1 MSKKHFY
8 ITTAIAYL
16 NGEPHIG
23 HALEIIQ
30 ADCLARF
37 YRLIDRDLV
46 FQTGS
51 DEHGLKIYATA
62 KKEGMEIL
70 PFVNKYYNLFI
81 KLYKTLNISYDRYC
95 RTTSEVHKKGASKL
109 WLQMVENDDLY
120 KAEYSGNYCVG
131 CESYKTANELVD
143 GKCPNH
149 YNREIIE
156 LKEENYFFRLKNY
169 VKKLLDIYNNDEI
182 QIIPSKRKAEII
194 GILKSELEDVSFSRQ
209 KKKMPWGIPVPNDSE
224 HVMYVW
230 ADALSNYITNI
241 GYERDEK
248 EFNSIWPADIQLI
261 GKDILKFHAIYW
273 PAMLLSVGVPLLK
286 KLYVHGFVTIEGGK
300 IGKSLGNVVDPFVLV
315 KKYGVDP
322 FRFYLLKNI
331 PSFDDGSFRESDLVE
346 IYNTSLADD
355 LGNLILRVLTFIKK
369 DFNNVIPKLGK
380 LEKIDDEFI
389 KKFDVVDSLKENM
402 DNFRINKALE
412 IVWNFVKETNRYI
425 NETAPWQIRKDG
437 LMERYGTVL
446 YVLVE
451 ALRVIGIYIEPFIP
465 SISDKLYKLIGL
477 KPELNFK
484 NVTFRKN
491 TAGKIGKKEVFFP
504 KIGVEKKE
512 DPYEVFDF
520 KVGKV
525 TEVQKHPDSEKM
537 YVLKVDIGEIRTL
550 CAKIANFYDPS
561 ELLDKTLVV
570 LTNMEPREILG
581 IKSEGMLI
589 GGLDA
594 EKQKVMLATVEAE
607 PGEQIYVGDT
617 EPKPGI
623 VTPKKFNKTKLKT
636 KDKKIKIGISFLKT
650 RDKFVEIDLK
660 DNVRLK

>member
-1 MSKKHFY
+1 VSKKHFY
-8 ITTAIAYL
+8 LTTAIAYL

-37 YRLIDRDLV
+37 YRLLGKNVI

-51 DEHGLKIYATA
+51 DEHGMKIYTTA
-62 KKEGMEIL
+62 KKEGMEII
-70 PFVNKYYNLFI
+70 PFINKYYNLFI

-95 RTTSEVHKKGASKL
+95 RTTSEVHKRGVIKL
-109 WLQMVENDDLY
+109 WNKMIENDDLY
-120 KAEYSGNYCVG
+120 KAEYRGNYCIG
-131 CESYKTANELVD
+131 CEGYKTSNEIID

-149 YNREIIE
+149 PNREIIE

-169 VKKLLDIYNNDEI
+169 VKQLLDIYKNNDI
-182 QIIPSKRKAEII
+182 QIIPSKRKGEIV

-209 KKKMPWGIPVPNDSE
+209 KKKMPWGIPVPNDEE

-241 GYERDEK
+241 GHEYDEK

-261 GKDILKFHAIYW
+261 GKDIVKFHAIYW
-273 PAMLLSVGVPLLK
+273 PAMLLSVGVPLFK
-286 KLYVHGFVTIEGGK
+286 KLFVHGFVTIEGGK
-300 IGKSLGNVVDPFVLV
+300 IGKSLGNTIDPFILV
-315 KKYGVDP
+315 EKYGVDP

-369 DFNNVIPKLGK
+369 DFNNIIPEVGELS
-380 LEKIDDEFI
+380 EKDNDFI
-389 KKFDVVDSLKENM
+389 KKFDFVQILKNNM

-412 IVWNFVKETNRYI
+412 VVWNFVKETNKYI
-425 NETAPWQIRKDG
+425 NETAPWQLRKDG

-451 ALRVIGIYIEPFIP
+451 ALRVISIYIEPFTP
-465 SISDKLYKLIGL
+465 TISEKISKILGI
-477 KPELNFK
+477 KPELSFS

-491 TAGKIGKKEVFFP
+491 TKGKIGKKEVLFP
-504 KIGVEKKE
+504 KITEEKE

-520 KVGKV
+520 KAGKV
-525 TEVQKHPDSEKM
+525 VEVKKHPESDKM
-537 YVLKVDIGEIRTL
+537 YVLKIDVNEIRTI
-550 CAKIANFYDPS
+550 CAKIVKFYEPS
-561 ELLDKTLVV
+561 ELLNKTLVI
-570 LTNMEPREILG
+570 LTNMEPKEILG

-589 GGLDA
+589 GGLDT
-594 EKQKVMLATVEAE
+594 EKQKVMLASVDAL
-607 PGEQIYVGDT
+607 PGEQIYIGDT

-623 VTPKKFNKTKLKT
+623 ITPKKFNKTKLKT
-636 KDKKIKIGISFLKT
+636 KDKKIKIGTSYLKT
-650 RDKFVEIDLK
+650 KEKFVKIELR

>member
-1 MSKKHFY
+1 MSKKHYY

-37 YRLIDRDLV
+37 YRLLGENVV

-51 DEHGLKIYATA
+51 DEHGIKIYSTA
-62 KKEGMEIL
+62 KKKGMEIL
-70 PFVNKYYNLFI
+70 PFINKYYELFI
-81 KLYKTLNISYDRYC
+81 KLYKILNISYDRYC
-95 RTTSEVHKKGASKL
+95 RTTSDVHKKGASKL
-109 WLQMVENDDLY
+109 WLKMIEKNDLY
-120 KAEYSGNYCVG
+120 KSEYSGNYCIG
-131 CESYKTANELVD
+131 CESYKTLNELVD
-143 GKCPNH
+143 GKCPYH
-149 YNREIIE
+149 PNREIIE
-156 LKEENYFFRLKNY
+156 LKEENYFFKLKNY
-169 VKKLLDIYNNDEI
+169 VDELIQIYENDEI
-182 QIIPSKRKAEII
+182 EIIPNKRKAEII

-209 KKKMPWGIPVPNDSE
+209 KKKMPWGIPVPNDEE

-230 ADALSNYITNI
+230 ADALSNYITNV
-241 GYERDEK
+241 GYEYDET
-248 EFNSIWPADIQLI
+248 EFKSIWPADIQLI

-273 PAMLLSVGVPLLK
+273 PAMLLSAGVPLLK

-300 IGKSLGNVVDPFVLV
+300 IGKSLGNVIDPFILV
-315 KKYGVDP
+315 DKFGADP

-369 DFNNVIPKLGK
+369 DFNNSIPKLGTLK
-380 LEKIDDEFI
+380 EIDKEFI
-389 KKFDVVDSLKENM
+389 EKFNFVEDLKENM

-412 IVWNFVKETNRYI
+412 IVWNFVKETNKYI
-425 NETAPWQIRKDG
+425 NETAPWQIRKEE

-465 SISDKLYKLIGL
+465 TISQKLFKLIGL
-477 KPELNFK
+477 KQELSFK
-484 NVTFRKN
+484 NVSFRKN
-491 TAGKIGKKEVFFP
+491 TSGIIGKKEVLFP
-504 KIGVEKKE
+504 KISAEEKVN
-512 DPYEVFDF
+512 PYEVFDF
-520 KVGKV
+520 KAGKV
-525 TEVQKHPDSEKM
+525 IEVQIHPESEKM
-537 YVLKVDIGEIRTL
+537 YVLKIDLKETRTI
-550 CAKIANFYDPS
+550 CAKIAKFYKPE
-561 ELLDKTLVV
+561 ELLNKTLVV
-570 LTNMEPREILG
+570 LTNMEPKEILG
-581 IKSEGMLI
+581 IKSQGMLI

-594 EKQKVMLATVEAE
+594 EKNKVMLASIDAS
-607 PGEQIYVGDT
+607 PGEQIYIGNI

-623 VTPKKFNKTKLKT
+623 ITAKKFNKTKLKT
-636 KDKKIKIGISFLKT
+636 KDNKIKIGTEFLKT
-650 RDKFVEIDLK
+650 KNKFVKIDLK